1 MLIDQLVKPMKFRWL
16 SLFFV
21 LPSSALLAAPVQIT
35 ITAQDNQPLADAVVE
50 LIAPSYPQLTK
61 KTIEVAQKDLVFQ
74 PFVTAVQAGSAVEFP
89 NQDKTRHHV
98 YSFSPAKVFELKL
111 YAGKPEAPVMFE
123 KPGIVAIGCN
133 IHDYMQAYVYVGES
147 PLLAV
152 SDEQGNVSFADIP
165 AGDYQL
171 KIWHPWQ
178 LQEFTPKKITLP
190 LTDSGFQL
198 SVTRQAKPSKPKKG
212 FGESY
217 L

>member
-1 MLIDQLVKPMKFRWL
+1 MKLHWL
-16 SLFFV
+16 SLLFV
-21 LPSSALLAAPVQIT
+21 LPSCALLAAPVQLI

-50 LIAPSYPQLTK
+50 LIAPTYPQLAK

-74 PFVTAVQAGSAVEFP
+74 PFVTAVQAGTAVEFP

-178 LQEFTPKKITLP
+178 LQEFTPQKITLP
-190 LTDSGFQL
+190 LADSGFQL